1 MNKKQ
6 ILLAFLF
13 LFGMFCVEGQVSAQ
27 TQIPITQ
34 GCYVTIEPNRYI
46 VHFNLPDY
54 YYEDEDGN
62 DYEEGNGDGGVDDDC
77 GTFSE
82 IVMYNGDDYDVTD
95 IPGYPALPFL
105 SMDLLLPECAE
116 NITVTFTNG
125 VSTYDNPPYYISPA
139 FMGSEVD
146 ENGDVIEE
154 LDEDCYN
161 VEYYTSGATSDFP
174 NGFYNHESY
183 TVSDIYTES
192 GYNGVTFSI
201 FPFSYHP
208 ENGQMEVLRSAQFII
223 EFDCGDLD
231 EAITEIQE
239 AATVDAT
246 AAQLYFDT
254 FNGMEIVSHTSTGE
268 NGSYL
273 IIASHRDMEGSLSQY
288 VQYKQSQN
296 YIVEVLYLD
305 EVGALGVQ
313 FLIEFLINHNAQL
326 PNPDYVLLVGSLN
339 DIPPY
344 SGTGTRA
351 HPFTDDGYHPRL
363 GRWIISDLLNDS
375 EGNPDLHYIIDKTI
389 ATETGY
395 INTLSTAALFSGKDN
410 KKRRSKFF
418 YNDIKKMA
426 NASFSDMGIPYTLY
440 NGRTIS
446 ANSAQTYMG
455 NAIQNHPRFFI
466 YSGHGY
472 SPSISGIAK
481 PYQIFTTAG
490 GYNNLYHI
498 ANQAPYPM
506 GFGFACYL
514 NTYTTDNNFGARWV
528 AKPDAGGVTFYGSTI
543 TTFNYP
549 DRYLSKKIFTHL
561 RKLTNKMTNF
571 PISLWLRT
579 GENKYYNALK
589 VVWRRRQVKKY
600 NLIGDPTLAVY
611 GMNNSGTY
619 APFHTPGKE
628 IIASEATESEL
639 SVNKMEIYD
648 ISGKKLAGIDGSV
661 NIESLPLQS
670 GIYVVKTI
678 FSDGTFN
685 TNKII
690 K

>member
-6 ILLAFLF
+6 MLVTFLF
-13 LFGMFCVEGQVSAQ
+13 ILGMFCAVSQVSAQ
-27 TQIPITQ
+27 TQITITQ
-34 GCYVTIEPNRYI
+34 GCYVTMEPNRYI
-46 VHFNLPDY
+46 VHFSLPDY
-54 YYEDEDGN
+54 WYQDEDGN
-62 DYEEGNGDGGVDDDC
+62 DYEEGDGDGGDDDGC

-82 IVMYNGDDYDVTD
+82 IVMGNNAEYDVTD

-116 NITVTFTNG
+116 NIIVTSMAG
-125 VSTYDNPPYYISPA
+125 VTTYDNPPHYISPA

-161 VEYYTSGATSDFP
+161 IEYYTSGATNDFP
-174 NGFYNHESY
+174 YGFYNHESY

-192 GYNGVTFSI
+192 GYKGFTFSI

-208 ENGQMEVLRSAQFII
+208 ENGQMEVLREMQFII

-231 EAITEIQE
+231 NTIAEIQE
-239 AATVDAT
+239 TATVDAT

-254 FNGMEIVSHTSTGE
+254 FNGMDIVPHTSTGE

-296 YIVEVLYLD
+296 FNTEVIYLD
-305 EVGALGVQ
+305 DFGALGDRMMIEL
-313 FLIEFLINHNAQL
+313 LIKFNVLL

-344 SGTGTRA
+344 SGTGTGA

-363 GRWIISDLLNDS
+363 GRWIISDIYNYS
-375 EGNPDLHYIIDKTI
+375 GHYPDIDNIINKTI
-389 ATETGY
+389 DTEQAY
-395 INTLSTAALFSGKDN
+395 VNTLSTAALFSGKDN

-418 YNDIKKMA
+418 FNDLKKIA
-426 NASFSDMGIPYTLY
+426 NASFSDMGILYTLC
-440 NGRTIS
+440 NGRTIPNES
-446 ANSAQTYMG
+446 SAQTYMR

-472 SPSISGIAK
+472 DLGISVPYNINTSNIGFLSYQSPFA
-481 PYQIFTTAG
+481 
-490 GYNNLYHI
+490 
-498 ANQAPYPM
+498 M
-506 GFGFACYL
+506 GFGFACHL
-514 NTYTTDNNFGARWV
+514 NSYTLDENFGARWV
-528 AKPDAGGVTFYGSTI
+528 AAPNIGGVTFYGSTI
-543 TTFNYP
+543 TTYFYP
-549 DRYLSKKIFTHL
+549 DRYLSKKIFTQL
-561 RKLTNKMTNF
+561 RKITNKMANF

-579 GENKYYNALK
+579 GESKYYNALK

-611 GMNNSGTY
+611 GMDNSGTY
-619 APFHTPGKE
+619 APFHAPERET
-628 IIASEATESEL
+628 IANKATGNEL
-639 SVNKMEIYD
+639 SVAKKEIYD
-648 ISGKKLAGIDGSV
+648 ISGKKITGIDGSV
-661 NIESLPLQS
+661 GIETLPLQP
-670 GIYVVKTI
+670 GVYVVKTI
-678 FSDGTFN
+678 FMDGSFE

>member
-6 ILLAFLF
+6 MLVTFLF
-13 LFGMFCVEGQVSAQ
+13 ILGMFCAVSQVSAQ
-27 TQIPITQ
+27 TQITITQ
-34 GCYVTIEPNRYI
+34 GCYVTMEPNRYI
-46 VHFNLPDY
+46 VHFSLPDY
-54 YYEDEDGN
+54 WYQDEDGN
-62 DYEEGNGDGGVDDDC
+62 DYEEGDGDGGDDDGC

-82 IVMYNGDDYDVTD
+82 IVMGNNAEYDVTD

-116 NITVTFTNG
+116 NIIVTSMAG
-125 VSTYDNPPYYISPA
+125 VTTYDNPPHYISPA

-161 VEYYTSGATSDFP
+161 IEYYTSGATNDFP
-174 NGFYNHESY
+174 YGFYNHESY

-192 GYNGVTFSI
+192 GYKGFTFSI

-208 ENGQMEVLRSAQFII
+208 ENGQMEVLREMQFII

-231 EAITEIQE
+231 NTIAEIQE
-239 AATVDAT
+239 TATVDAT

-254 FNGMEIVSHTSTGE
+254 FNGMEIVPHTSTGA

-273 IIASHRDMEGSLSQY
+273 IIASHRDMEASLDSY

-296 YIVEVLYLD
+296 FNTEVIYLD
-305 EVGALGVQ
+305 DFGALGDRMMIEL
-313 FLIEFLINHNAQL
+313 LIKFNVLL

-344 SGTGTRA
+344 SGTGTGA

-363 GRWIISDLLNDS
+363 GRWIISDIYNYS
-375 EGNPDLHYIIDKTI
+375 GHYPDIDNIINKTI
-389 ATETGY
+389 DTEQAY
-395 INTLSTAALFSGKDN
+395 VNTLSTAALFSGKDN

-418 YNDIKKMA
+418 FNDLKKIA
-426 NASFSDMGIPYTLY
+426 NASFSDMGILYTLC
-440 NGRTIS
+440 NGRTIPNES
-446 ANSAQTYMG
+446 SAQTYMN
-455 NAIQNHPRFFI
+455 NALQNHPRFFI
-466 YSGHGY
+466 YSGHGHRYGISDPYNMNTSNISQYYSY
-472 SPSISGIAK
+472 SP
-481 PYQIFTTAG
+481 PHT
-490 GYNNLYHI
+490 
-498 ANQAPYPM
+498 M
-506 GFGFACYL
+506 GFGFACHL
-514 NTYTTDNNFGARWV
+514 NSYTTDNNFGARWV
-528 AKPDAGGVTFYGSTI
+528 AKPNAGGVTFYGSTI
-543 TTFNYP
+543 TTYNYP

-561 RKLTNKMTNF
+561 RKMTNKMGNF

-589 VVWRRRQVKKY
+589 VVWRRRQVRKY

-611 GMNNSGTY
+611 GMNTSGTY
-619 APFHTPGKE
+619 SPFHAPERGNLE
-628 IIASEATESEL
+628 NDVENNAL
-639 SVNKMEIYD
+639 SISKVEIYD
-648 ISGKKLAGIDGSV
+648 INGRIVTSTNSPI
-661 NIESLPLQS
+661 NIESLPLQP
-670 GIYVVKTI
+670 GVYVVKTI
-678 FSDGTFN
+678 FADDTFK

>member
-1 MNKKQ
+1 M
-6 ILLAFLF
+6 LVTFLF
-13 LFGMFCVEGQVSAQ
+13 ILGMFCAVSQVSAQ
-27 TQIPITQ
+27 TQITITQ
-34 GCYVTIEPNRYI
+34 GCYVTVEPNRYI
-46 VHFNLPDY
+46 VHFSLPDY
-54 YYEDEDGN
+54 WYQDEDGN
-62 DYEEGNGDGGVDDDC
+62 DYEEGDGDGGDDDGC

-82 IVMYNGDDYDVTD
+82 IVMGNNAEYDVTD

-116 NITVTFTNG
+116 NIIVTSMAG
-125 VSTYDNPPYYISPA
+125 VTTYDNPPHYISPA

-161 VEYYTSGATSDFP
+161 IEYYTSGATADFP
-174 NGFYNHESY
+174 YGFYNHESY

-192 GYNGVTFSI
+192 GYKGFTFSI

-208 ENGQMEVLRSAQFII
+208 ENGQMEVLREMQFII

-231 EAITEIQE
+231 NTITEIQE
-239 AATVDAT
+239 TPTVDAT

-254 FNGMEIVSHTSTGE
+254 FNGMEIVPHTSTGE

-344 SGTGTRA
+344 SGTGTGA

-363 GRWIISDLLNDS
+363 GRWIISSYSDLDN
-375 EGNPDLHYIIDKTI
+375 IINKTI

-395 INTLSTAALFSGKDN
+395 GNTLSSAALFSGKDS

-418 YNDIKKMA
+418 YNDIKKIA
-426 NASFSDMGIPYTLY
+426 NASFSDMGIPYMPH
-440 NGRTIS
+440 NGRTIPE
-446 ANSAQTYMG
+446 NNAQTYMW

-472 SPSISGIAK
+472 SPSWSGIAR
-481 PYQIFTTAG
+481 PYEIFTTAS

-498 ANQAPYPM
+498 ANQAPHPM
-506 GFGFACYL
+506 GFGFACHL
-514 NTYTTDNNFGARWV
+514 NSYTTDNNFGARWV

-543 TTFNYP
+543 TSFMYP
-549 DRYLSKKIFTHL
+549 DRYLSKKVFTQL
-561 RKLTNKMTNF
+561 RKITNKMSNF
-571 PISLWLRT
+571 PISLWLRV
-579 GENKYYNALK
+579 GEDKYYNALK

-611 GMNNSGTY
+611 GMDYSGTY
-619 APFHTPGKE
+619 EPFHTPE
-628 IIASEATESEL
+628 RETIANEATGNEL
-639 SVNKMEIYD
+639 SVAKKEIYD
-648 ISGKKLAGIDGSV
+648 ISGKKITGIDGSV
-661 NIESLPLQS
+661 GIETLPLQP
-670 GIYVVKTI
+670 GVYVVKTI
-678 FSDGTFN
+678 FMDGSFE

>member
-1 MNKKQ
+1 MNKKKM
-6 ILLAFLF
+6 IYAFLF
-13 LFGMFCVEGQVSAQ
+13 VLGMLCAAGQVSAQ

-34 GCYVTIEPNRYI
+34 GCYVTIESNRYI
-46 VHFNLPDY
+46 VHFSLPDY
-54 YYEDEDGN
+54 MYEDEDGN
-62 DYEEGNGDGGVDDDC
+62 DYEEGDGDGGDDDGC

-82 IVMYNGDDYDVTD
+82 IVMYNNEDYDVTD

-116 NITVTFTNG
+116 NIIVTSMAG
-125 VSTYDNPPYYISPA
+125 VTTYDNPPHYISPA

-161 VEYYTSGATSDFP
+161 IEYYTSGATADFP
-174 NGFYNHESY
+174 YGFYNHESY

-192 GYNGVTFSI
+192 GYKGFTFSI

-208 ENGQMEVLRSAQFII
+208 ENGQMEVLREMQFII

-231 EAITEIQE
+231 NTIAEIQE
-239 AATVDAT
+239 TATVDAT

-254 FNGMEIVSHTSTGE
+254 FNGMDIVPHTSTGE

-296 YIVEVLYLD
+296 FNTEVIYLD
-305 EVGALGVQ
+305 DFGALGDRMMIEL
-313 FLIEFLINHNAQL
+313 LIKFNVLL

-344 SGTGTRA
+344 SGTGTGA

-363 GRWIISDLLNDS
+363 GRWIISSYSDLDN
-375 EGNPDLHYIIDKTI
+375 IINKTI

-395 INTLSTAALFSGKDN
+395 GNTLSTAALFSGKDS

-418 YNDIKKMA
+418 YNDIKKIA
-426 NASFSDMGIPYTLY
+426 NASFSDMGIPYMPH
-440 NGRTIS
+440 NGRTIPE
-446 ANSAQTYMG
+446 NNAQTYMW

-472 SPSISGIAK
+472 SPSWSGIAR
-481 PYQIFTTAG
+481 PYEIFTTAS
-490 GYNNLYHI
+490 GYNNLYQL
-498 ANQAPYPM
+498 ANQAPHPM
-506 GFGFACYL
+506 GFGFACHL
-514 NTYTTDNNFGARWV
+514 NSYTTDNNFGARWV

-543 TTFNYP
+543 TSSMYP
-549 DRYLSKKIFTHL
+549 DRYLSKKVFTQL
-561 RKLTNKMTNF
+561 RKITNKMSNF
-571 PISLWLRT
+571 PISLWLRV
-579 GENKYYNALK
+579 GEDKYYNALK

-611 GMNNSGTY
+611 GMNYSGTY
-619 APFHTPGKE
+619 EPFHTPE
-628 IIASEATESEL
+628 RETIANEATGNEL
-639 SVNKMEIYD
+639 SVAKKEIYD
-648 ISGKKLAGIDGSV
+648 ISGKKITSIDGSV
-661 NIESLPLQS
+661 GIETLPLQP
-670 GIYVVKTI
+670 GVYVVKTI
-678 FSDGTFN
+678 FMDGSFE

>member
-1 MNKKQ
+1 M
-6 ILLAFLF
+6 LVTFLF
-13 LFGMFCVEGQVSAQ
+13 ILGMFCAVSQVSAQ
-27 TQIPITQ
+27 TQITITQ
-34 GCYVTIEPNRYI
+34 GCYVTMEPNRYI
-46 VHFNLPDY
+46 VHFSLPDY
-54 YYEDEDGN
+54 WYQDEDGN
-62 DYEEGNGDGGVDDDC
+62 DYEEGDGDGGDDDGC

-82 IVMYNGDDYDVTD
+82 IVMGNNAEYDVTD

-116 NITVTFTNG
+116 NIIVTSMAG
-125 VSTYDNPPYYISPA
+125 VTTYDNPPHYISPA

-161 VEYYTSGATSDFP
+161 IEYYTSGATADFP
-174 NGFYNHESY
+174 YGFYNHESY

-192 GYNGVTFSI
+192 GYKGFTFSI

-208 ENGQMEVLRSAQFII
+208 ENGQMEVLREMQFII

-231 EAITEIQE
+231 NTIAEIQE
-239 AATVDAT
+239 TATVDAT

-254 FNGMEIVSHTSTGE
+254 FNGMDIVPHTSTGE

-296 YIVEVLYLD
+296 FNTEVIYLD
-305 EVGALGVQ
+305 DFGALGDRMMIEL
-313 FLIEFLINHNAQL
+313 LIKFNVLL

-344 SGTGTRA
+344 SGTGTGA

-363 GRWIISDLLNDS
+363 GRWIISDIYNYS
-375 EGNPDLHYIIDKTI
+375 GHYPDIDNIINKTI
-389 ATETGY
+389 DTEQAY
-395 INTLSTAALFSGKDN
+395 VNTLSTAALFSGKDN

-418 YNDIKKMA
+418 FNDLKKIA
-426 NASFSDMGIPYTLY
+426 NASFSDMGILYTLC
-440 NGRTIS
+440 NGRTIPNES
-446 ANSAQTYMG
+446 SAQTYMN
-455 NAIQNHPRFFI
+455 NALQNHPRFFI

-472 SPSISGIAK
+472 SPSFSGIAN
-481 PYQIFTTAG
+481 PYKIYTTAS

-498 ANQAPYPM
+498 ANQAPHPM
-506 GFGFACYL
+506 GFGFACHL
-514 NTYTTDNNFGARWV
+514 NSYTTNNNFGARWV

-543 TTFNYP
+543 TSSMYP
-549 DRYLSKKIFTHL
+549 DRYLSKKVFTQL
-561 RKLTNKMTNF
+561 RKITNKMSNF
-571 PISLWLRT
+571 PISLWLRV
-579 GENKYYNALK
+579 GEDKYYNALK

-611 GMNNSGTY
+611 GMNYSGTY
-619 APFHTPGKE
+619 APFHAPEKE
-628 IIASEATESEL
+628 INGSETMDNEL
-639 SVNKMEIYD
+639 LVIKTEIYD
-648 ISGKKLAGIDGSV
+648 INGREIIGIKGPADINSV
-661 NIESLPLQS
+661 SLQS
-670 GIYVVKTI
+670 GVYIVKTT
-678 FSDGTFN
+678 FSDGTFK